1 MGLRHSGREA
11 AVKVL
16 YSMEFSGNQP
26 DAALSDYWLNHKASA
41 KYKEFTLM
49 LVKGVTENLPKI
61 DEMINSA
68 SKNWP
73 IGRIAAIDKN
83 IIRLAVYELID
94 CNEVPTAVAINEAL
108 ELAKQYSGEKSSAFI
123 NGILGE
129 IQESL
134 KKETT

>member
-11 AVKVL
+11 AVKIL
-16 YSMEFSGNQP
+16 YSIEFSDNQP

-41 KYKEFTLM
+41 KYKEFTLR
-49 LVKGVTENLPKI
+49 LVKGVTEKRPEI
-61 DEMINSA
+61 DNMINSA

-73 IGRIAAIDKN
+73 IGRIAEIDKN
-83 IIRLAVYELID
+83 IIRLAVYELIG
-94 CNEVPTAVAINEAL
+94 CNEVPTAVAINEAV
-108 ELAKQYSGEKSSAFI
+108 ELAKQYSGGKSAAFI

-129 IQESL
+129 IQEGF

>member
-16 YSMEFSGNQP
+16 YSMEFSGNEA
-26 DAALSDYWLNHKASA
+26 DAALSDYWINHKGSA
-41 KYKEFTLM
+41 QYKKFTLK
-49 LVKGVTENLPKI
+49 LVTGISENRLKI

-94 CNEVPTAVAINEAL
+94 CNEVPTAVAISEAV
-108 ELAKQYSGEKSSAFI
+108 ELAKQYSGEKSALFI

-129 IQESL
+129 IQEVV